1 MVTIDTASS
10 GGSARLA
17 LPDDVLA
24 WIEDSAGAP
33 VRRAHRIP
41 GGGTRQGWFLDVG
54 ESEVGAR
61 ELFLRFSPEA
71 LPERSA
77 FHRLATEAEVMR
89 ALAKAGVPVPTVH
102 AVHPTREAVLLDR
115 VPGDTWFYRI
125 REPEEQVRV
134 AQDFIRHLATTHRLD
149 PRTLDVPGLGPVRS
163 AREHALE
170 RIADIR
176 RRGTAPDG
184 SMDPLVRLSADWL
197 ERNVPDYEGPV
208 VLVQGDTGPGNFLY
222 RDGRVTA
229 VLDWELCHFGDPMDD
244 IAWLSLR
251 TVQDTFTHL
260 PDRLAEY
267 AAASGHEL
275 DIDRIWYYRVFAET
289 TMATLAPD
297 EGPAEEQSGADEAA
311 AAQKDVGNLMLY
323 QQLHRRLWL
332 EALNEVMG
340 LELIRPPIPEPEQ
353 LPHWHDLYGDVLAM
367 LRTITPR
374 IEDPLATQWT
384 KGVARLVTYLRDID
398 ASGRQFAA
406 LEVADLAVLLGDP
419 PETVLAG
426 REAAAAATAAGEIPD
441 EDYVRYLWN
450 RVLRDDHLMRNASG
464 ALQRRTWPPLVD
476 RT

>member
-1 MVTIDTASS
+1 MSD
-10 GGSARLA
+10 RLT
-17 LPDDVLA
+17 LPHDVLA
-24 WIEDSAGAP
+24 WIEDAVGAP
-33 VRRAHRIP
+33 VARADRIP
-41 GGGTRQGWFLDVG
+41 GGGIRQGWFVDVG
-54 ESEVGAR
+54 TPGDVR

-71 LPERSA
+71 LPARGA
-77 FHRLATEAEVMR
+77 FHRLAVEAEVVS
-89 ALAKAGVPVPTVH
+89 ALGKAGIPVPAVH

-125 REPEEQVRV
+125 RDADEQVRV
-134 AQDFIRHLATTHRLD
+134 AQDFIRILARTHRLD

-176 RRGTAPDG
+176 LRGTAPDG

-197 ERNVPDYEGPV
+197 EDNVPDYDGPV

-275 DIDRIWYYRVFAET
+275 DVDRIQYYRVFAET
-289 TMATLAPD
+289 SMATLEPNEGPVGDNGGAGA
-297 EGPAEEQSGADEAA
+297 EGPAL
-311 AAQKDVGNLMLY
+311 KDVGNLMLY
-323 QQLHRRLWL
+323 RQLHRRLWL
-332 EALNEVMG
+332 EALNAVMG
-340 LELIRPPIPEPEQ
+340 LELGRPPMPEPDE
-353 LPHWHDLYGDVLAM
+353 PPGWHHLYGDVLAM

-384 KGVARLVTYLRDID
+384 KGVARLVTYLRDLD
-398 ASGRQFAA
+398 ASGR
-406 LEVADLAVLLGDP
+406 EYADLELADLTALLGDP
-419 PETVLAG
+419 PASVLAG
-426 REAAAAATAAGEIPD
+426 RDAAARASAAGKVPD

-450 RVLRDDHLMRNASG
+450 AVMRDDHLMRHASG
-464 ALQRRTWPPLVD
+464 ALSRRTWPPLVD
-476 RT
+476 SP